1 MKSVW
6 EVFMKSVWESFMRSV
21 RLATKTFKELFA
33 VILLIVFGFL
43 MGYMVVYILSV
54 NVILGLVS
62 FLPSLFVFLVV
73 TYFWWNVTKEWGS

>member
-1 MKSVW
+1 MRK
-6 EVFMKSVWESFMRSV
+6 FWESFMRSV

-73 TYFWWNVTKEWGS
+73 TYFWWDVTKEWGS

>member
-1 MKSVW
+1 MRK
-6 EVFMKSVWESFMRSV
+6 FWESFMRSV

>member
-1 MKSVW
+1 MWK
-6 EVFMKSVWESFMRSV
+6 FWESFMRSV
-21 RLATKTFKELFA
+21 RLAAKTFKELFA
-33 VILLIVFGFL
+33 VILLVVFGFL

>member
-1 MKSVW
+1 MWK
-6 EVFMKSVWESFMRSV
+6 FWESFMRSV
-21 RLATKTFKELFA
+21 RLAAKTFKELFA

-73 TYFWWNVTKEWGS
+73 TYFWWDVTKEWGS

>member
-6 EVFMKSVWESFMRSV
+6 EVFMRSV

-73 TYFWWNVTKEWGS
+73 MYFWWDVTKEWGS

>member
-1 MKSVW
+1 MNNVRKILERSIKS
-6 EVFMKSVWESFMRSV
+6 
-21 RLATKTFKELFA
+21 ATEQFKELFA

-62 FLPSLFVFLVV
+62 FLPSLFVPIRV
-73 TYFWWNVTKEWGS
+73 S

>member
-1 MKSVW
+1 MRK
-6 EVFMKSVWESFMRSV
+6 FWESFMRSV

-73 TYFWWNVTKEWGS
+73 MYFWWDVTKEWGS

>member
-1 MKSVW
+1 MWK
-6 EVFMKSVWESFMRSV
+6 FWESFMRSV

-43 MGYMVVYILSV
+43 MVYMVAYILSV

-73 TYFWWNVTKEWGS
+73 TYFWWDVTKEWGS

>member
-6 EVFMKSVWESFMRSV
+6 EVFMRSV
-21 RLATKTFKELFA
+21 RLATKTFKEVFA

-73 TYFWWNVTKEWGS
+73 TYFWWDVTKEWGS

>member
-6 EVFMKSVWESFMRSV
+6 EVFMRSV

>member
-6 EVFMKSVWESFMRSV
+6 EVFMRSV

-43 MGYMVVYILSV
+43 MVYMVVYILSV

-73 TYFWWNVTKEWGS
+73 MYFWWDVTKEWGS

>member
-1 MKSVW
+1 MNNVRKILERSIKS
-6 EVFMKSVWESFMRSV
+6 
-21 RLATKTFKELFA
+21 ATEQFKELFA

-73 TYFWWNVTKEWGS
+73 MYFWWDVTKEWGS

>member
-6 EVFMKSVWESFMRSV
+6 EVFMRSV

-73 TYFWWNVTKEWGS
+73 TYFWWDVTKEWGS

>member
-6 EVFMKSVWESFMRSV
+6 EAFMRSV

-73 TYFWWNVTKEWGS
+73 TYFWWDVTKEWGS